1 MTEFTAAA
9 RPAAALPMQPTTERM
24 PARGGIRVMMVDD
37 DPQCRQRIARALH
50 GDPRVHLAA
59 QADSLAQARQLLEE
73 QSFQVLLVDLE
84 LGDGSGLDLITE
96 ARARNRGIE
105 IIVIS
110 ALGHDDAVMRA
121 LSAGAVGFLFKGS
134 ATDNY
139 AQAIV
144 EAVNGGS
151 PITPL
156 IARRLLKYFQNP
168 GVAASAVWAAPA
180 PTRASTAIQPAD
192 LPIPRFAAG
201 TPREDL
207 TEREQDIIRKVALGY
222 TNTEIAALFSISVH
236 TVNTH
241 VKNVYRKLQVRTR
254 AQATKQLALMGLV

>member
-1 MTEFTAAA
+1 MTEFTAVAPPVA
-9 RPAAALPMQPTTERM
+9 EQRLRAQTESQC
-24 PARGGIRVMMVDD
+24 PRGGIRVLMVDD
-37 DPQCRQRIARALH
+37 DVHSRQRIARALH
-50 GDPRVHLAA
+50 GDPRVHLAG
-59 QADSLAQARQLLEE
+59 QAESLAQARKLLGNE
-73 QSFQVLLVDLE
+73 SFQVLLVDLE
-84 LGDGSGLDLITE
+84 LGDGSGLDLIAE
-96 ARARNRGIE
+96 VRAAGRAIE

-110 ALGHDDAVMRA
+110 ALGHDEAVMRA

-156 IARRLLKYFQNP
+156 IARRLLKHFQN
-168 GVAASAVWAAPA
+168 AAALPLGRAIAAARPLA
-180 PTRASTAIQPAD
+180 AEV
-192 LPIPRFAAG
+192 PIPRFGAPQA
-201 TPREDL
+201 REEL
-207 TEREQDIIRKVALGY
+207 TEREQGIIRKVALGY
-222 TNTEIAALFSISVH
+222 TNTEIATQFAISVH

-254 AQATKQLALMGLV
+254 AQATKQLALLGLV

>member
-1 MTEFTAAA
+1 MTEFTAVA
-9 RPAAALPMQPTTERM
+9 QPVADQRLRAQTVSQC
-24 PARGGIRVMMVDD
+24 PRGGIRVLMVDD
-37 DPQCRQRIARALH
+37 DMHSRQRIARALH
-50 GDPRVHLAA
+50 GDPRVHLAG
-59 QADSLAQARQLLEE
+59 QAESLAQARKLLTNE
-73 QSFQVLLVDLE
+73 SFQVLLVDLE
-84 LGDGSGLDLITE
+84 LGDGSGLDLIAE
-96 ARARNRGIE
+96 VRAAGRAIE

-110 ALGHDDAVMRA
+110 ALGHDEAVMRA

-156 IARRLLKYFQNP
+156 IARRLLKHFQNAAALPP
-168 GVAASAVWAAPA
+168 GRAVATARPLAAEV
-180 PTRASTAIQPAD
+180 
-192 LPIPRFAAG
+192 PIPRFGAPQA
-201 TPREDL
+201 REEL

-222 TNTEIAALFSISVH
+222 TNTEIATQFAISVH

-254 AQATKQLALMGLV
+254 AQATKQLALLGLV

>member
-9 RPAAALPMQPTTERM
+9 RPAAAMPVRPDTERL

-59 QADSLAQARQLLEE
+59 QADSLAQARKLLKE
-73 QSFQVLLVDLE
+73 QPFQVLLVDLE

-96 ARARNRGIE
+96 TRASSRGIE

-168 GVAASAVWAAPA
+168 ATAAAATWTAPVSARPPA
-180 PTRASTAIQPAD
+180 TVRAAD
-192 LPIPRFAAG
+192 LQIPRFAA
-201 TPREDL
+201 
-207 TEREQDIIRKVALGY
+207 
-222 TNTEIAALFSISVH
+222 
-236 TVNTH
+236 
-241 VKNVYRKLQVRTR
+241 
-254 AQATKQLALMGLV
+254 